1 MDKFLLILAMVAGSY
16 GVFKSV
22 GYLSDY
28 RSDQD
33 FELDLSFL
41 DDYITEGDTRNL
53 PDDSLPDVDPDK
65 EFYSK
70 DEIRELSDQEVVA
83 RTVYGEARGSNAT
96 EWEWIIQT
104 IKNRK
109 NSPHY
114 PNSYKGVCLAPF
126 QFSPW
131 NESSPMTVNQRE
143 VRRVNIRSQ
152 RVFNRIRQK
161 VEEVMSRRYTPPA
174 QRNVYHFLTDRADR
188 PDIQVRNGVI
198 TNAYVSWAEG
208 MEVAYK
214 GDHYFLRRR

>member
-22 GYLSDY
+22 GYLSDH
-28 RSDQD
+28 RTDQD
-33 FELDLSFL
+33 FEHDLSFL
-41 DDYITEGDTRNL
+41 DDYITEGDTRSL
-53 PDDSLPDVDPDK
+53 PDESLPDVDPGK

-70 DEIRELSDQEVVA
+70 DEIRQMSDQEVVA
-83 RTVYGEARGSNAT
+83 RTVYGEGRGSNAT

-109 NSPHY
+109 ESPHY

-131 NESSPMTVNQRE
+131 NENSPMTVNQRE

-161 VEEVMSRRYTPPA
+161 VEEVMSRRYTPSA
-174 QRNVYHFLTDRADR
+174 QRKVYNFLTDRADK
-188 PDIQVRNGVI
+188 PDIQVRKGVI
-198 TNAYVSWAEG
+198 TSAYVRWAEG
-208 MEVAYK
+208 MAVAYK